1 MLAMGGERPS
11 LELEGRRTQS
21 QPEEALHLRRSFC
34 QPVPMPLLLLL
45 LLLPGPSHPHSICEV
60 TKVASQVEM
69 NCENKT
75 LKAPPPD
82 LEAETTNLHLGENPL
97 GNFSTS
103 SLVYLPRLTQLHL
116 GKCQLTRLQVDG
128 KLPHLETLRLAHN
141 KLKSL
146 PSLGQALPALV
157 TLDVSFNELA
167 SLSPGVLDGLSHL
180 QELYLR
186 GNRLKTLPPG
196 LLAPT
201 PKLKKL
207 NLAENQLKE
216 LPPGLLDGLEEP
228 DTLYLQGNWLR
239 TIPEG
244 FFGSHLLPFAFLHD
258 NPWLCDC
265 AILYFTRWLQ
275 TNNVYEWK
283 EGVDVK
289 VMTPNVRSVR
299 CSNSDQAEFVYT
311 YKGEGCPTL
320 SPEDSLEYDVYD
332 DEVPATKAAPV
343 STSSSH
349 TWDPT
354 TSWGLLYSV
363 PTVPLHNHRPYSPST
378 EEEATAPSA
387 AGTTMSFATLELT
400 SEPLT
405 TTPEPLTT
413 TPEPLTTTP
422 ESLTT
427 TPEPLTT
434 TPEPLTTTPEPLT
447 TTPELLT
454 TTPEPTTP
462 TAPEPTIFL
471 ASTEPASLPSAL
483 EFTVTTSSEY
493 VNLSKSFG
501 LAPENLDSS
510 RNDPFLNLDS
520 CCLSLGFYV
529 LGLLW
534 LLFSSVILILLLIW
548 VRQVKPQAL
557 ATATHTT
564 HLELQ
569 RERQVTVPRAWLLS
583 LQGLLPTFRS
593 SLFLWVRPN
602 GRVGPLLRGRR
613 PSALSQARGQ
623 DLLGT
628 VGFRYSGHS
637 L

>member
-1 MLAMGGERPS
+1 
-11 LELEGRRTQS
+11 
-21 QPEEALHLRRSFC
+21 
-34 QPVPMPLLLLL
+34 MPLLLLL

-97 GNFSTS
+97 GTFSTS

-128 KLPHLETLRLAHN
+128 KLPRLETLRLAHN

-299 CSNSDQAEFVYT
+299 CSNSDPAEFVYT

-320 SPEDSLEYDVYD
+320 SPEDSLDYDVYD
-332 DEVPATKAAPV
+332 DEVPAAKAAPA
-343 STSSSH
+343 STSSRH
-349 TWDPT
+349 TWAPT
-354 TSWGLLYSV
+354 TSWGLLYSA
-363 PTVPLHNHRPYSPST
+363 PTTPLHNHTPYSPST
-378 EEEATAPSA
+378 EEEATAPRA
-387 AGTTMSFATLELT
+387 AGTTMSFATLEL
-400 SEPLT
+400 S
-405 TTPEPLTT
+405 PEP
-413 TPEPLTTTP
+413 
-422 ESLTT
+422 LTT

-447 TTPELLT
+447 TTPEPLTTTPEPLTTTPEPLTTTPEPLTTTPEPLTTTPEPLTTTPEPLT

-462 TAPEPTIFL
+462 TALEPRTTLKAPEPTIFL
-471 ASTEPASLPSAL
+471 TSTGLPSAL

-520 CCLSLGFYV
+520 CCLSLVFYV

-534 LLFSSVILILLLIW
+534 LLFSSLILILLLIW

-583 LQGLLPTFRS
+583 LQGSLPTFRS

>member
-1 MLAMGGERPS
+1 
-11 LELEGRRTQS
+11 
-21 QPEEALHLRRSFC
+21 
-34 QPVPMPLLLLL
+34 MPLLLLL

-97 GNFSTS
+97 GTFSTS

-128 KLPHLETLRLAHN
+128 KLPRLETLRLAHN

-299 CSNSDQAEFVYT
+299 CSNSDPAEFVYT

-320 SPEDSLEYDVYD
+320 SPEDSLDYDVYD
-332 DEVPATKAAPV
+332 DEVPAAKAAPA
-343 STSSSH
+343 STSSRH
-349 TWDPT
+349 TWAPT
-354 TSWGLLYSV
+354 TSWGLLYSA
-363 PTVPLHNHRPYSPST
+363 PTTPLHNHTPYSPST
-378 EEEATAPSA
+378 EEEATAPRA
-387 AGTTMSFATLELT
+387 AGTTMSFATLEL
-400 SEPLT
+400 S
-405 TTPEPLTT
+405 PEP
-413 TPEPLTTTP
+413 
-422 ESLTT
+422 LTT

-447 TTPELLT
+447 TTPE
-454 TTPEPTTP
+454 PTTP
-462 TAPEPTIFL
+462 TALEPRTTLKAPEPTIFL
-471 ASTEPASLPSAL
+471 TSTGLPSAL

-520 CCLSLGFYV
+520 CCLSLVFYV

-564 HLELQ
+564 HLELR

-583 LQGLLPTFRS
+583 LQGSLPTFRS

>member
-1 MLAMGGERPS
+1 
-11 LELEGRRTQS
+11 
-21 QPEEALHLRRSFC
+21 
-34 QPVPMPLLLLL
+34 MPLLLLL

-97 GNFSTS
+97 GTFSTS

-128 KLPHLETLRLAHN
+128 KLPRLETLRLAHN

-299 CSNSDQAEFVYT
+299 CSNSDPAEFVYT

-320 SPEDSLEYDVYD
+320 SPEDSLDYDVYD
-332 DEVPATKAAPV
+332 DEVPAAKAAPA
-343 STSSSH
+343 STSSRH
-349 TWDPT
+349 TWAPT
-354 TSWGLLYSV
+354 TSWGLLYSA
-363 PTVPLHNHRPYSPST
+363 PTTPLHNHTPYSPST
-378 EEEATAPSA
+378 EEEATAPRA
-387 AGTTMSFATLELT
+387 AGTTMSF
-400 SEPLT
+400 P
-405 TTPEPLTT
+405 
-413 TPEPLTTTP
+413 
-422 ESLTT
+422 LTT

-447 TTPELLT
+447 TTPE
-454 TTPEPTTP
+454 PTTP
-462 TAPEPTIFL
+462 TALEPRTTLKAPEPTIFL
-471 ASTEPASLPSAL
+471 TSTGLPSAL

-520 CCLSLGFYV
+520 CCLSLVFYV

-534 LLFSSVILILLLIW
+534 LLFSSLILILLLIW

-583 LQGLLPTFRS
+583 LQGSLPTFRS